1 MPIAGNCFCQLKCEI
16 TNTTGNVI
24 SGSMHLSV
32 RNDTDINHMVSIPY
46 QNAQSLSSGSVGT
59 YTIQKQKAQLVE
71 TGKTITFVW
80 PFTMTDG
87 AVDKLQQIVIQ
98 IDKKSHI
105 VRLNIMQ

>member
-1 MPIAGNCFCQLKCEI
+1 
-16 TNTTGNVI
+16 
-24 SGSMHLSV
+24 MHLSV

-46 QNAQSLSSGSVGT
+46 QNAQSLSSASVGT

-71 TGKTITFVW
+71 TGKTITFAW